1 MRKMKELQYSAEV
14 KEAIEKHLPLV
25 ALESTVI
32 THGLPMPKNLEVA
45 RALEDSVKS
54 GGAVP
59 ATIAILNGEIHIGLE
74 VEELDHLA
82 SSRTVAK
89 VSRRDIAG
97 TLLKKYD
104 GGTTVSG
111 TMTLAEMAGLKI
123 FATGGIGGVHRG
135 NWMDVSADLPTLG
148 CLPLIVVCSGAKSI
162 LDLPATREYLETS
175 GVPVLGYRVEEFPAF
190 YSKESGLKVDY
201 RVDTPGEI
209 AEFAKLHWD
218 LGLASA
224 VLVTVPVPDE
234 FAIPT
239 DEMDQSIN
247 QALEDMEKKGIS
259 GAASTPFLLAKVSE
273 LTGERSLRSN
283 VALLKNNARVA
294 GEIAVDYYR

>member
-1 MRKMKELQYSAEV
+1 MKNLHYSSEV
-14 KEAIEKHLPLV
+14 KKAIDDRLPLV

-32 THGLPMPKNLEVA
+32 THGLPMPKNFEVA
-45 RALEDSVKS
+45 QALERSVKS
-54 GGAVP
+54 AGAVP
-59 ATIAILNGEIHIGLE
+59 ATIAIINGEIHIGLE
-74 VEELDHLA
+74 NTELDHLA
-82 SSRTVAK
+82 SSKTVSK

-135 NWMDVSADLPTLG
+135 NWMDVSADLPTLAR
-148 CLPLIVVCSGAKSI
+148 LPLIVVCSGAKSI
-162 LDLPATREYLETS
+162 LDLFATREYLETS
-175 GVPVLGYRVEEFPAF
+175 GIPVLGYRVDEFPAF
-190 YSKESGLKVDY
+190 YSKGSGLKVDY
-201 RVDTPGEI
+201 RVDTAVEI
-209 AEFAKLHWD
+209 AEFAKLHWG
-218 LGLASA
+218 LGLDSA

-234 FAIPT
+234 FAIPSG
-239 DEMDQSIN
+239 EMDQYIN
-247 QALEDMEKKGIS
+247 QALEEMEKRGIT

-273 LTGERSLRSN
+273 LTGEKSLRSN

-294 GEIAVDYYR
+294 GEIAVEYYR

>member
-1 MRKMKELQYSAEV
+1 
-14 KEAIEKHLPLV
+14 
-25 ALESTVI
+25 LE
-32 THGLPMPKNLEVA
+32 E
-45 RALEDSVKS
+45 SVKIS
-54 GGAVP
+54 GAVP
-59 ATIAILNGEIHIGLE
+59 ATIAILDGKIHIGLE
-74 VEELDHLA
+74 DEELQHLA
-82 SSRTVAK
+82 ASKSVVK

-97 TLLKKYD
+97 TILKNFD

-111 TMTLAEMAGLKI
+111 TMILAEMAGLKI

-148 CLPLIVVCSGAKSI
+148 RLPLIVVCSGAKSI

-175 GVPVLGYRVEEFPAF
+175 GIPVLGYQADDFPAF
-190 YSKESGLKVDY
+190 YSQKSGMKVDY

-209 AEFAKLHWD
+209 AEFVKLHWE
-218 LGLASA
+218 LGLTSA

-234 FAIPT
+234 YAIPS
-239 DEMDQSIN
+239 DEIDLYIE
-247 QALEDMEKKGIS
+247 QALIEMETNHIS

-273 LTGERSLRSN
+273 LTGEKSLRSN

-294 GEIAVDYYR
+294 GEIAVEFYR

>member
-1 MRKMKELQYSAEV
+1 MKNLQFSTEV
-14 KEAIEKHLPLV
+14 KKALEKHLPIV

-45 RALEDSVKS
+45 QALENSVKS
-54 GGAVP
+54 SGAVP
-59 ATIAILNGEIHIGLE
+59 ATIAILNGKIHIGLE
-74 VEELDHLA
+74 NEDLNHLA
-82 SSRTVAK
+82 SSKTVAK

-97 TLLKKYD
+97 TILKNMD

-148 CLPLIVVCSGAKSI
+148 RLPLIVVCSGAKSI
-162 LDLPATREYLETS
+162 LDLTATREYLETS
-175 GVPVLGYRVEEFPAF
+175 GIPVLGYQVDDFPAF
-190 YSKESGLKVDY
+190 YSIKSGLKVDY
-201 RVDTPGEI
+201 RLDTPGEI
-209 AEFAKLHWD
+209 AEFAKLHWE
-218 LGLASA
+218 LGLTSA

-234 FAIPT
+234 FAIPS
-239 DEMDQSIN
+239 DEMDQYID
-247 QALEDMEKKGIS
+247 QALKEMEKSHIS

-273 LTGERSLRSN
+273 LTGEKSLRSN

-294 GEIAVDYYR
+294 GEIAVEFYR

>member
-1 MRKMKELQYSAEV
+1 MKNLHYSSEV
-14 KEAIEKHLPLV
+14 KKAIDDRLPLV

-32 THGLPMPKNLEVA
+32 THGLPMPKNFEVA
-45 RALEDSVKS
+45 QALEGSVKS
-54 GGAVP
+54 AGAVP
-59 ATIAILNGEIHIGLE
+59 ATIAIINGEIHIGLE
-74 VEELDHLA
+74 NTELDHLA
-82 SSRTVAK
+82 SSKTVSK

-135 NWMDVSADLPTLG
+135 NWMDVSADLPTLAR
-148 CLPLIVVCSGAKSI
+148 LPLIVVCSGAKSI

-175 GVPVLGYRVEEFPAF
+175 GIPVLGYQVDEFPAF
-190 YSKESGLKVDY
+190 YSKGSGLKVDY
-201 RVDTPGEI
+201 RVDTTGEI
-209 AEFAKLHWD
+209 AEFAKLHWG
-218 LGLASA
+218 LGLDSA

-234 FAIPT
+234 FAIPSG
-239 DEMDQSIN
+239 EMDQYIN
-247 QALEDMEKKGIS
+247 QALEEMEKRSIT

-273 LTGERSLRSN
+273 LTGEKSLRSN

-294 GEIAVDYYR
+294 GEIAVEYYR

>member
-1 MRKMKELQYSAEV
+1 MKDLQFSTEV
-14 KEAIEKHLPLV
+14 KKAREKHLPIV

-45 RALEDSVKS
+45 QALEESVKIS
-54 GGAVP
+54 GAVP
-59 ATIAILNGEIHIGLE
+59 ATIAILDGKIHIGLE
-74 VEELDHLA
+74 DEELQHLA
-82 SSRTVAK
+82 ASKTVAK

-97 TLLKKYD
+97 TILKNMD

-148 CLPLIVVCSGAKSI
+148 RLPLIVVCSGAKSI

-175 GVPVLGYRVEEFPAF
+175 GIPVLGYQADDFPAF
-190 YSKESGLKVDY
+190 YSQKSGMKVDY

-209 AEFAKLHWD
+209 AEFAKLHWE
-218 LGLASA
+218 LGLTSA

-234 FAIPT
+234 YAIPS
-239 DEMDQSIN
+239 DEIDLYIE
-247 QALEDMEKKGIS
+247 QALIEMETNHIS

-273 LTGERSLRSN
+273 LTGEKSLRSN

-294 GEIAVDYYR
+294 GEIAVEFYR